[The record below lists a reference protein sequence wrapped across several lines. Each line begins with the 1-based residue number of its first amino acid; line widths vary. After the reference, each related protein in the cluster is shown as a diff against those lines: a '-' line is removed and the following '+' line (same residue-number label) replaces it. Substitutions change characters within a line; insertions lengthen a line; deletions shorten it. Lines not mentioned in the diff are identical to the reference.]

1 MSSFK
6 PPNIFPDSTA
16 KAGLSIS
23 ICSSNHCT
31 DEDIRMPNGMQ
42 LDDLSD
48 FYATDEEDENDTRPA
63 SRIDITRKMNVDN
76 DTRSGSPFDIVDSMD
91 VDDGHE
97 PERLDHDKE
106 KGKNRQSSH
115 KETLNPDLAQTIRG
129 MYRILDLISEQGS
142 GGLGKDESFLCNI
155 SQPNLTADYLF
166 SVDKI
171 IITQDSLERFI
182 NDVVPGAYTSMTKVD
197 FKALDKIGVK
207 PVGVYGSKAE
217 IVKLLFSIHAV
228 DDGLAQLLLKATDDS
243 SGPKLRPGLYFV
255 RVSPAPDG
263 VERIIVLFWPED
275 TTWDDGAI
283 SSVRRN
289 RITFM
294 RHVGLLF
301 RRLNELSNPPVFPR
315 YLSKIAD
322 QTMCL
327 VSEAHTKAIVWNDT
341 AVDESEKD
349 AIMEEPDDDNDRL
362 FIFEVNKT
370 NEQEESVKTRPGIRM
385 TTSVL
390 DPVPLPPDCPL
401 GATDLRP
408 AIIPGETSQGIL
420 TKRFVPLTTTEEI
433 IRNDMVN
440 RTAFR
445 SILQGCRTL
454 SLGDKLT
461 DAGIHLLADNGLADF
476 FPDELREW
484 RKRGG
489 EIDARIRAQQDGELE
504 ELKEKT
510 ERMKKELAVC
520 IRGAMLER
528 VGNMYPML
536 NLSDLLK
543 EHVTPDTGGDK
554 STGEA
559 GDGDEDGNGDKGGDV
574 DAHGE
579 KEGTS
584 MPDEKIFAS
593 FANLYPGMRTKFE
606 DLMGHEV
613 ISKLQGNFRAHKARV
628 MTVYVLMHVKGLSPE
643 DRKEAIVAAL
653 SDREIKT
660 TNAQSYMYSLTLK
673 LKTLPW
679 VRTFATTEPLNLEQR
694 ISAKITQLLKDTEDP
709 TFLKNLGNLRK
720 KEPSL
725 EEAISSTIQ
734 AAETYLTHIVQKNFE
749 ILLKEAETTQQ
760 KTLER
765 KISDRCSAEKDRLRQ
780 QSVQILIGKIRSK
793 VDPDSPDLLI
803 IEKIELAGNRIYD
816 QRLTY
821 GGRRRRRSDPM
832 LEYKIQPITLTSDD
846 LQNLR
851 LDKTY
856 VPTPKVGSRAANVF
870 QLPIHFTVQHIQL
883 LKNEKCLLVVNTGTE
898 FRVFC
903 ERPAALENAIRISHG
918 KSLHQSKLGND
929 VLVAFDESTRTLA
942 IVACERLQLH
952 LYSYD
957 ENISNLR
964 AQEPVNLSQWYP
976 SGTSIRLACFV
987 SGVDELL
994 LADSQG
1000 QLRIFA
1006 QVTQQF
1012 RPATVELDRTPL
1024 NAMSS
1029 PDGSCLFLVF
1039 AEEDGFSVHAYHWST
1054 FGSGEG
1060 TVLNIDA
1067 LPDCPVVTSFDTKGS
1082 AHLVWID
1089 FADSACRSLAL
1100 DITKRV
1106 TEFSFQEQ
1114 GSRRFS
1120 NSNEHQTAHNT
1131 LIDCHADVWTRFP
1144 VVPAI
1149 SRQTLVTRDRRLSTR
1164 LIFVTDLNQHKFRPY
1179 FAKMIQSFEQRTRK
1193 PTGDVLKKLQIE
1205 SASLDDVLSE
1215 LLEESDWV
1223 VSEFR
1228 AGEWLVDVL
1237 CLIPIQLAVTRD
1249 NRFLPLKDGVSSS
1262 ALEKSLLGANVS
1274 QIVDALSFGWYES
1287 IFQSYQSTKPVKVV
1301 SSMGEQSVGK
1311 SFALNHLADTSFA
1324 GSAMR
1329 TTGQFHLLAIEISRI
1344 LTGVHSIERSLQE
1357 DTLLVL
1363 FNTAVSNLILFRNNF
1378 ALSRDIAGM
1387 FQSFQS
1393 SSTVLDPKANPT
1405 LFQSTL
1411 VIIIKDVVES
1421 DTNEIVKE
1429 FSLKFQKIVQ
1439 DEQDANFISKL
1450 HAGRL
1455 NIIPWPV
1462 IESKQFYTLFPVL
1475 KARLDKQKITHR
1487 SAGEFLQTLKTMMAK
1502 LKANDWGALSET
1514 IAAHRASHLMDALP
1528 YALTYG
1534 YSDTDQE
1541 PLVNMDTNTI
1551 IEEPDTEAIFYLTG
1565 APFSP
1570 EKALQN
1576 LFASWDGFSG
1586 RNLAGSDRTWTEEL
1600 SQYLVDL
1607 LDQRIER
1614 VRHWI
1619 DSNLARFKA
1628 EHANIDA
1635 LRRMM
1640 DSAVI
1645 DLRSHV
1651 ELCKM
1656 KCESCNLLCV
1666 RGRRHNGKDAH
1677 DCATNHKCAHLCEFD
1692 DGHDEED
1699 ADVPCGFAAGHT
1711 GKHICTV
1718 DTHLCG
1724 EKCDLHGKKG
1734 CLEDCVKV
1742 VGHPDEGHFCASRT
1756 HACGEPCALT
1766 HVKLTDGSTYS
1777 CPRTCTQPS
1786 DLPHSEHVCDNRECP
1801 LQCQL
1806 CSRLC
1811 SKDHLHG
1818 LDENAVHLCGETH
1831 PCKAVCMAQGI
1842 CQIDTQPQSVLT
1854 TFTGQYGT
1862 FQYTKYSQVAK
1873 RLPCAISIPPDC
1885 VDHPGAHRHSTA
1897 KDPFHYCESKCE
1909 DCGYYCT
1916 LPRSHTQQLHET
1928 RHGSMSR
1935 TRWTI
1940 DDSNGAIEL
1949 GGRKFGTGD
1958 DGAPMLCNLFC
1969 SDMGRHTHVDYCR
1982 APPGQPCPPSEGIEH
1997 VVHRMQPEPDRP
2009 KDWVTHSLH
2018 WRRMGFKD
2026 PYSREDQ
2033 ANFAKCDAM
2042 CSGPEH
2048 AATATNSAQP
2058 SYCILPMFHPPAA
2071 LNNPGMGH
2079 ISNDGHHFS
2088 CKNPTVLQQAFHVYA
2103 DPLPRLCVNIDFW
2116 TRSIFV
2122 IDRSSSMFLNDRRPL
2137 PNTPTTA
2144 LISSKCDNR
2153 LGAVY
2158 SALYGFWA
2166 SRNSALVASGTQA
2179 VRRDAYSI
2187 ILFDDTVLTVLAND
2201 FTSQP
2206 DQLLNA
2212 VLQYEPDG
2220 WTDYVLALNAARNVM
2235 TQHWSTERSPV
2246 IIFLSDGLADVP
2258 DDVVDGLCREAVTRG
2273 KPLSFHSVSFG
2284 PRNDTLK
2291 RMAQISRDVQNRAP
2305 KDPLMPATAYF
2316 ESSYAEALDSVRLAE
2331 TFLGIANSLKKTR
2344 GALLH

>member
-16 KAGLSIS
+16 KAGRSIRDEGKYQ
-23 ICSSNHCT
+23 SSFV
-31 DEDIRMPNGMQ
+31 EYIRMPNGMQ

-48 FYATDEEDENDTRPA
+48 FYATDEEDENDTLPA
-63 SRIDITRKMNVDN
+63 SRVDITRKMNVDN

-155 SQPNLTADYLF
+155 SQPNLTADHLF

-207 PVGVYGSKAE
+207 PFGVYGSKAE

-301 RRLNELSNPPVFPR
+301 RCLNELTNPPVFPR

-401 GATDLRP
+401 GATDLKP

-520 IRGAMLER
+520 IRNAMLER

-543 EHVTPDTGGDK
+543 EHTAPEGGDK
-554 STGEA
+554 SKGEV
-559 GDGDEDGNGDKGGDV
+559 GDGDGDLDK
-574 DAHGE
+574 E

-584 MPDEKIFAS
+584 MPDKKGFAS
-593 FANLYPGMRTKFE
+593 FADLYPGMRTKFE
-606 DLMGHEV
+606 DLMGHDV
-613 ISKLQGNFRAHKARV
+613 ISKLQGNFKAHKARV
-628 MTVYVLMHVKGLSPE
+628 ITVYVLTRVKGWSPE
-643 DRKEAIVAAL
+643 DRKEAIAAAL
-653 SDREIKT
+653 ADREIKT
-660 TNAQSYMYSLTLK
+660 PYAHSYMYSMTLK
-673 LKTLPW
+673 LKKLPW
-679 VRTFATTEPLNLEQR
+679 FRTFSTTQSSDLEEK
-694 ISAKITQLLKDTEDP
+694 ISTKITQLLKDTDDP
-709 TFLKNLGNLRK
+709 TFLASLDDLGK
-720 KEPSL
+720 KVHSL

-734 AAETYLTHIVQKNFE
+734 AAETHLTHIVQKNFE

-760 KTLER
+760 KALER

-780 QSVQILIGKIRSK
+780 QSVQILVGKIRSK

-803 IEKIELAGNRIYD
+803 IEKIELAGYRVYD

-832 LEYKIQPITLTSDD
+832 LEFKIQPITLTSDD

-870 QLPIHFTVQHIQL
+870 QLPIHYTVQHIQL

-903 ERPAALENAIRISHG
+903 ERPAALENAIHISHG

-952 LYSYD
+952 LYLYD
-957 ENISNLR
+957 ENFSNLR

-976 SGTSIRLACFV
+976 PGTSIRLACFV

-1039 AEEDGFSVHAYHWST
+1039 VEEDGFSVHAYHWST

-1060 TVLNIDA
+1060 TVLDIDA
-1067 LPDCPVVTSFDTKGS
+1067 LPEYPVVTSFDTKGS
-1082 AHLVWID
+1082 AHLLWID

-1120 NSNEHQTAHNT
+1120 NSNEHQTVHNA

-1144 VVPAI
+1144 VIPAI
-1149 SRQTLVTRDRRLSTR
+1149 SRQTLVTRDHRLSTR
-1164 LIFVTDLNQHKFRPY
+1164 LIFVTDLNQHKFKPY
-1179 FAKMIQSFEQRTRK
+1179 FAKMVHLFEQRTRK

-1205 SASLDDVLSE
+1205 SASLDDVLRE
-1215 LLEESDWV
+1215 VLEESNWV

-1329 TTGQFHLLAIEISRI
+1329 TTEGVWMSVTPTDSALVASILLK
-1344 LTGVHSIERSLQE
+1344 E

-1421 DTNEIVKE
+1421 DKNEIVKE

-1475 KARLDKQKITHR
+1475 KARLDKQRVTHR

-1514 IAAHRASHLMDALP
+1514 IAAHRASQLMEALP

-1534 YSDTDQE
+1534 YSDADQE

-1570 EKALQN
+1570 EKALQK

-1640 DSAVI
+1640 DNAVI
-1645 DLRSHV
+1645 DLKSHV

-1656 KCESCNLLCV
+1656 KCESCNLLCI

-1677 DCATNHKCAHLCEFD
+1677 DCATSHKCAHSCEFD
-1692 DGHDEED
+1692 DGHDEEGV
-1699 ADVPCGFAAGHT
+1699 DVPCGFAAGHT
-1711 GKHICTV
+1711 GKHICMV

-1724 EKCDLHGKKG
+1724 EQCDLHGKKG

-1742 VGHPDEGHFCASRT
+1742 VGHPDEGHFCASRA
-1756 HACGEPCALT
+1756 HACGEACALAN
-1766 HVKLTDGSTYS
+1766 VKLADGSTYS
-1777 CPRTCTQPS
+1777 CPRTCNNPS
-1786 DLPHSEHVCDNRECP
+1786 DLPHSEHTCDNRECP

-1806 CSRLC
+1806 CTRLC
-1811 SKDHLHG
+1811 SNDHMHG
-1818 LDENAVHLCGETH
+1818 LDENAVHLCGEIH

-1885 VDHPGAHRHSTA
+1885 VNHPGAHSHSTA

-1916 LPRSHTQQLHET
+1916 LPRGHTQQIHET

-1935 TRWTI
+1935 TRWAI

-1969 SDMGRHTHVDYCR
+1969 SDMDRHAHVDYCR
-1982 APPGQPCPPSEGIEH
+1982 APPGQPCARSEGIEH
-1997 VVHRMQPEPDRP
+1997 VIHRMQPEPDRP

-2018 WRRMGFKD
+2018 WRRMGEYPRCLYSSFVLLNHMASGFKD

-2048 AATATNSAQP
+2048 AATAANPAQS

-2071 LNNPGMGH
+2071 FNNAGMGH

-2088 CKNPTVLQQAFHVYA
+2088 CKNPTVLQQAFHVMF
-2103 DPLPRLCVNIDFW
+2103 I
-2116 TRSIFV
+2116 
-2122 IDRSSSMFLNDRRPL
+2122 IDRSGSMGSTDRLPL
-2137 PNTPTTA
+2137 ANTPTTA
-2144 LISSKCDNR
+2144 LISRNCNNR

-2158 SALYGFWA
+2158 SALYGFWT
-2166 SRNSALVASGTQA
+2166 SRNAALLASGPQA
-2179 VRRDAYSI
+2179 ARRDAYSV
-2187 ILFDDTVLTVLAND
+2187 ILFNDSVSTSLSSD
-2201 FTSQP
+2201 FTSNP
-2206 DQLLNA
+2206 DQLLNT
-2212 VLQYEPDG
+2212 VLQVYAG
-2220 WTDYVLALNAARNVM
+2220 GGTNYTSALNAARTVM
-2235 TQHWSTERSPV
+2235 TQHWSTERNPV
-2246 IIFLSDGLADVP
+2246 IIFLSDGECSVSDVS
-2258 DDVVDGLCREAVTRG
+2258 VDGLCREAVTRG

-2291 RMAQISRDVQNRAP
+2291 RMAQIARDIQNRAP
-2305 KDPLMPATAYF
+2305 KDPLMPATAYL

-2331 TFLGIANSLKKTR
+2331 TFLGLANSLKKTR